1 MEQKIS
7 TYFQGKE
14 LNLKKM
20 MQDSSH
26 YINKI
31 IDNQTKG
38 ILSKEEKEEIVSDVF
53 LTVWHNREKL
63 DKEKE
68 LFPYIA
74 GITKKIVSHNLRD
87 QKRRIETI
95 SLEEE
100 EIQSTENVELIAE
113 QEMARQVISEELKGL
128 KEQDYQIF
136 TKYYFFNQS
145 IQEIAKEMKL
155 SEGNVKAKLHRIRK
169 RLKSRLEAKQI
180 KALLFTILFLFL
192 LSGIVIG
199 VILYQKNI
207 FGGNASPGAEKAI
220 QNGYISE
227 GNDNFIESNDTKI
240 TVDEFLMD
248 DISLYVTFTIRSEDI
263 RYISNTKVELVDLFI
278 TDEAGN
284 LIFCNLNNYQQ
295 YENYCKLH
303 NLEYDQFFSNVSAKS
318 YGIQILDHTDETTKI
333 AYTINCED
341 NPHSEK
347 LYFHLS
353 LIKVENISFE
363 DGDFSKPN
371 EEIDYLSGEWD
382 LEVDVP
388 EDMVNRETVAYE
400 VIQTS
405 DEGIKVENAYTGPTG
420 TTIKFLYQKEEN
432 GESRKK
438 MSQQELENY
447 INEQLSGNL
456 LVDLTYPY
464 IETASGKKFTA
475 QRRSDGDGW
484 YSFDRENN
492 SYQVFQKF
500 TYTIYD
506 IEEEIT
512 VYYQLDDEILWIKLK
527 KQ

>member
-74 GITKKIVSHNLRD
+74 GITKKIVSHKLRD

-113 QEMARQVISEELKGL
+113 QEMARQVIFEELKGL

-155 SEGNVKAKLHRIRK
+155 SEGNVKTKLHRIRK

-207 FGGNASPGAEKAI
+207 FGGNASPGAEKR
-220 QNGYISE
+220 S
-227 GNDNFIESNDTKI
+227 K
-240 TVDEFLMD
+240 MD
-248 DISLYVTFTIRSEDI
+248 I
-263 RYISNTKVELVDLFI
+263 
-278 TDEAGN
+278 
-284 LIFCNLNNYQQ
+284 
-295 YENYCKLH
+295 
-303 NLEYDQFFSNVSAKS
+303 
-318 YGIQILDHTDETTKI
+318 
-333 AYTINCED
+333 
-341 NPHSEK
+341 
-347 LYFHLS
+347 
-353 LIKVENISFE
+353 
-363 DGDFSKPN
+363 
-371 EEIDYLSGEWD
+371 
-382 LEVDVP
+382 
-388 EDMVNRETVAYE
+388 
-400 VIQTS
+400 
-405 DEGIKVENAYTGPTG
+405 
-420 TTIKFLYQKEEN
+420 
-432 GESRKK
+432 
-438 MSQQELENY
+438 
-447 INEQLSGNL
+447 
-456 LVDLTYPY
+456 
-464 IETASGKKFTA
+464 
-475 QRRSDGDGW
+475 
-484 YSFDRENN
+484 
-492 SYQVFQKF
+492 
-500 TYTIYD
+500 
-506 IEEEIT
+506 
-512 VYYQLDDEILWIKLK
+512 
-527 KQ
+527 

>member
-155 SEGNVKAKLHRIRK
+155 SEGNVKTKLHRIRK

-180 KALLFTILFLFL
+180 KA
-192 LSGIVIG
+192 
-199 VILYQKNI
+199 
-207 FGGNASPGAEKAI
+207 
-220 QNGYISE
+220 
-227 GNDNFIESNDTKI
+227 
-240 TVDEFLMD
+240 
-248 DISLYVTFTIRSEDI
+248 
-263 RYISNTKVELVDLFI
+263 
-278 TDEAGN
+278 
-284 LIFCNLNNYQQ
+284 
-295 YENYCKLH
+295 
-303 NLEYDQFFSNVSAKS
+303 
-318 YGIQILDHTDETTKI
+318 
-333 AYTINCED
+333 
-341 NPHSEK
+341 
-347 LYFHLS
+347 
-353 LIKVENISFE
+353 
-363 DGDFSKPN
+363 
-371 EEIDYLSGEWD
+371 
-382 LEVDVP
+382 
-388 EDMVNRETVAYE
+388 
-400 VIQTS
+400 
-405 DEGIKVENAYTGPTG
+405 
-420 TTIKFLYQKEEN
+420 
-432 GESRKK
+432 
-438 MSQQELENY
+438 
-447 INEQLSGNL
+447 
-456 LVDLTYPY
+456 
-464 IETASGKKFTA
+464 
-475 QRRSDGDGW
+475 
-484 YSFDRENN
+484 
-492 SYQVFQKF
+492 
-500 TYTIYD
+500 
-506 IEEEIT
+506 
-512 VYYQLDDEILWIKLK
+512 
-527 KQ
+527 